1 MELVALV
8 KHDCPTCDQLLPAL
22 TAAAQRGAPV
32 RILSQSGE
40 RETSEQAARV
50 GLTMIPEL
58 DVDLALSE
66 RLDPDAVPAVVLFDG
81 GAETDRVEG
90 LQRDRLI
97 ELFEAA
103 GATLDAGD
111 LPAMRPG
118 CASVTRDPAVAAA
131 IAARRARAEGRI
143 RSRILRIGGLEDPVE
158 ALYDRGLTDGLPV
171 VPPTPE
177 RVVAMLEHSA
187 RDPQDV
193 VAVLPPYGGIAT
205 IEKVAV
211 NAVMAG
217 CAGPELPIVLAAV
230 EAVGREDF
238 ALHGLLATTH
248 PAGPVLVV
256 SGPYVEQAGMRAE
269 VNALGQGCRATLCTG
284 RALQLT
290 VRNVGGGRPG
300 VEDRATH
307 GSPAKVGFS
316 FAERLDAG
324 APFGGLAQ
332 DRAGLAAEETGVT
345 AFAGEAP
352 RLVADQLARDPESLA
367 ASLAEGLEQVSSIRF
382 RLAFDAMLV
391 LGPEHGRVFR
401 EAGWSRAQLQLAL
414 HQASHR
420 PAGEIVRGAGGIAE
434 GLDPAWVT
442 DPAFPVAKF
451 ASPDRIL
458 IAYAGG
464 DAGLFSMVI
473 GGWVSGEIGSAPQT
487 ARVEDWLR
495 PGRS

>member
-22 TAAAQRGAPV
+22 TAAAERGAPL

-40 RETSEQAARV
+40 RDTSEQAARV
-50 GLTMIPEL
+50 GVRAVPEL
-58 DVDLALSE
+58 DAGLAVSE
-66 RLDPDAVPAVVLFDG
+66 RLDPDAVPAVILLDG
-81 GAETDRVEG
+81 GAETGRVEG
-90 LQRDRLI
+90 LQRDRLVA
-97 ELFEAA
+97 LFAAA
-103 GATLDAGD
+103 GATIDVAG
-111 LPAMRPG
+111 LPALRPG
-118 CASVTRDPAVAAA
+118 CASVTRDPAVAGAL
-131 IAARRARAEGRI
+131 AARRARAEGRI
-143 RSRILRIGGLEDPVE
+143 RSRVLRIGGLEDPVE
-158 ALYDRGLTDGLPV
+158 ALHDRGLTDGLPV
-171 VPPTPE
+171 VPPIPE
-177 RVVAMLEHSA
+177 RVVAMLEHTS

-193 VAVLPPYGGIAT
+193 VGVLPPYGGGAT
-205 IEKVAV
+205 VEKVAV

-230 EAVGREDF
+230 EAVSREPF

-248 PAGPVLVV
+248 SSGPVIVV
-256 SGPYVEQAGMRAE
+256 SGPYAAQAGMQAE

-300 VEDRATH
+300 IEDRATH
-307 GSPAKVGFS
+307 GSPAKVGFC

-324 APFGGLAQ
+324 APFAGLAH
-332 DRAGLAAEETGVT
+332 DRAGLGADETGVT
-345 AFAGEAP
+345 VFAGEAP
-352 RLVADQLARDPESLA
+352 RLVADQLAREPDELV
-367 ASLAEGLEQVSSIRF
+367 ASLAQGLEQVFSPRY
-382 RLAFDAMLV
+382 RLGFDAMLV

-401 EAGWSRAQLQLAL
+401 EAGWTRSELQQAL
-414 HQASHR
+414 HLASHR
-420 PAGEIVRGAGGIAE
+420 PAGELVRGAGGIAE

-451 ASPDRIL
+451 AVPDRIL

-473 GGWVSGEIGSAPQT
+473 GGWASGEIGSAPQT
-487 ARVEDWLR
+487 ANVEDWR
-495 PGRS
+495 